1 MSNQSIT
8 VTDHT
13 TKFTHLH
20 EKVVVE
26 NDKVYLKSYHYKQL
40 LKPSQFK
47 YIIEDLVINH
57 GFVMDK
63 QTGNMLT
70 LTNPLSNQVYTLW
83 TQTLEVERCD
93 TVFKCNL
100 F

>member
-13 TKFTHLH
+13 TKFTHLD

-26 NDKVYLKSYHYKQL
+26 NDKIYLKSYHYKQL
-40 LKPSQFK
+40 ANPDQFN
-47 YIIEDLVINH
+47 YIIQNLVIDQ

-70 LTNPLSNQVYTLW
+70 LTNPLSNVVYTLW

-93 TVFKCNL
+93 TVLKCCL